1 MFRMIARLIQLLLY
15 CTCLIVLLYL
25 SMFYCTHHGL
35 NLHPP
40 SPMYMYICVFLCH
53 VKCCSYI
60 SHLKKFTLF
69 FPCSCHINSWWFVAA
84 HQEFTSPAPPPNPN
98 NFHTIDLNLLLTL
111 STILFEI
118 FKMFLPTL
126 MISKINEWAF
136 YEWEKS

>member
-1 MFRMIARLIQLLLY
+1 MVNNVPHDRTSHSVVAI
-15 CTCLIVLLYL
+15 LYL
-25 SMFYCTHHGL
+25 SHCLIIHVQ
-35 NLHPP
+35 LHVLMYSSWSKSA
-40 SPMYMYICVFLCH
+40 SPITYVHVCVFLCH

-69 FPCSCHINSWWFVAA
+69 FPCSCHINSWRFVAA

-126 MISKINEWAF
+126 MISKINE
-136 YEWEKS
+136 

>member
-1 MFRMIARLIQLLLY
+1 MIARLIQLLLY

-40 SPMYMYICVFLCH
+40 SPMYMYLCIFVSCKMLFIYQSFKEIYIIFSLFVPHQFLA
-53 VKCCSYI
+53 VCCSASGI
-60 SHLKKFTLF
+60 H
-69 FPCSCHINSWWFVAA
+69 FPC
-84 HQEFTSPAPPPNPN
+84 TPTNPN

-126 MISKINEWAF
+126 MISKINE
-136 YEWEKS
+136 